1 MVIVVSQKTVEI
13 SISFIA
19 FQINN
24 CLNFQETVDTNPER
38 ELLVVLRPLKVP
50 GRGKHRSGLL
60 LVTRSVEVLWYTHDG
75 LSLQLTACR
84 DGRLEASV

>member
-1 MVIVVSQKTVEI
+1 MVIVVSQKTVKI

-24 CLNFQETVDTNPER
+24 SLNFQETVDTNQER

-60 LVTRSVEVLWYTHDG
+60 LVSRSVEVL
-75 LSLQLTACR
+75 
-84 DGRLEASV
+84 